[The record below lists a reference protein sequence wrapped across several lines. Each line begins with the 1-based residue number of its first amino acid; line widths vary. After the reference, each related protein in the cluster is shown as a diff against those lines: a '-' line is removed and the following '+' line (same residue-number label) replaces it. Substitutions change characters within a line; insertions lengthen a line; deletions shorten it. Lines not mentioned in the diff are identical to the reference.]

1 MNVVAQS
8 VIVLA
13 SAVVA
18 AASVPDNALIDASR
32 RGDMESVRE
41 EIQDR
46 YGHLPQEVEN
56 LLAMA
61 AIRVQ
66 AEALGIVQLEV
77 ENGRVILQ
85 FVENAPVDG
94 GRLLAW
100 VQSGTEITLS
110 PSGVV
115 TMPVDDDPEER
126 LEQVGELLC
135 HIRSQAGFP
144 PQDG

>member
-1 MNVVAQS
+1 VEYRLPENYVGEPHQRL
-8 VIVLA
+8 ILYKR
-13 SAVVA
+13 VA
-18 AASVPDNALIDASR
+18 AAAESGA
-32 RGDMESVRE
+32 MESVRE

-61 AIRVQ
+61 AIRAQ

-77 ENGRVILQ
+77 QNGQVILQ

-135 HIRSQAGFP
+135 HIRSQAGFSS
-144 PQDG
+144 QAG